1 MCCLILREYEGIIS
15 VAPQVGRRRLL
26 RSNGGSSAFSRT
38 PRLKTRR
45 TPSSTRWWAALVHQ
59 PFPISPLPY
68 IRAIVKEA
76 LRWSLTIPLGVPH
89 VTSADDRYG
98 GMFIPKGTLCFQ
110 SMRAVDSDPE
120 VFGSDGARFDPAR
133 YLDENR
139 QVKVPDGR
147 EVGHGA
153 FGFGRHMC
161 PGRHVAENTL
171 GIDIARLLWAM
182 RFERPEGVQA
192 ELNPRNF
199 AEGGLSAYVVFTCS
213 IFGFVLTSWHSHPLP
228 FEYKVVPQFA
238 NSAAES
244 MLKEALNLYE

>member
-1 MCCLILREYEGIIS
+1 MCCLILREYEGITYCS
-15 VAPQVGRRRLL
+15 AAGGRRRLL
-26 RSNGGSSAFSRT
+26 RSNGGSSAFSRS

-45 TPSSTRWWAALVHQ
+45 TPSSTRWWAALVHR
-59 PFPISPLPY
+59 PFPLPY

-76 LRWSLTIPLGVPH
+76 LRWSLTIPLSVPH
-89 VTSADDRYG
+89 VASADDWYE

-110 SMRAVDSDPE
+110 NMRVVNSDPE

-147 EVGHGA
+147 EVGHGT
-153 FGFGRHMC
+153 FGFGRRTC

-171 GIDIARLLWAM
+171 RIDIARLLWAM

-192 ELNPRNF
+192 ELNLRNF

-213 IFGFVLTSWHSHPLP
+213 LFGFVLTGWHSHPLP
-228 FEYKVVPQFA
+228 FEYKVVLRFA
-238 NSAAES
+238 DSAAES